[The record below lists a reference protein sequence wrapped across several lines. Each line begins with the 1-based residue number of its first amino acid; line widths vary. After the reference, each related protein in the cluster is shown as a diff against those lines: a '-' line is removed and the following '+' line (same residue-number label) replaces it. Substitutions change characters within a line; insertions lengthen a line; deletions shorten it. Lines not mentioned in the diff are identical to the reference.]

1 MHFEGSQAIGRNSEL
16 WRPVPA
22 TGYDRGVEGS
32 PRGGHVDKRR
42 TPARLAALLAVLIL
56 AIAAG
61 CGSGSSGSS
70 SSAGGSSGGA
80 KPGSGIKVGLVTDIG
95 GLNGHGLHG
104 PGPDAI
110 KKAPADKGGQI
121 KLPESKA
128 GPGFHPEPTALGDR
142 GYE

>member
-95 GLNGHGLHG
+95 GVDEHGLHQLG
-104 PGPDAI
+104 PEALQKGPAGL
-110 KKAPADKGGQI
+110 GGPI
-121 KLPESKA
+121 KLLRAKA
-128 GPGFHPEPTALGDR
+128 HPGSNP
-142 GYE
+142 